1 MVHGEKKSMPVGN
14 SEVADVLDR
23 VADLMDVQHAE
34 VFRVRAYRRG
44 AQTCRTLACP
54 LAEVLEEGGL
64 KALEALPSIG
74 KSLALTIA
82 EYLHAGRL
90 RLLERLEAEVEPE
103 DLFTTLPGIGEVL
116 AHRIREELGPL
127 SLEELEVAAHDGR
140 LADVFGFGERRA
152 HAVRDVLAQMLG
164 RTARERGRRFRQNTS
179 APADL
184 PSIAA
189 ILEVDAAYRREALAG
204 RLRKIAPRR
213 FNPAGEAWLP
223 ILHASREGWFL
234 TAMYSNSA
242 RAHRLGTTRDW
253 VIVIY
258 ERDGFE
264 GQCTIVT
271 EHAGP
276 LAGRRVVRGRE
287 AECAA

>member
-1 MVHGEKKSMPVGN
+1 MPVGN

-23 VADLMDVQHAE
+23 VADLMDVQHADG
-34 VFRVRAYRRG
+34 FRVRAYRRG
-44 AQTCRTLACP
+44 AQTCRTVERP
-54 LAEVLEEGGL
+54 LAWILEEGGL
-64 KALEALPSIG
+64 KALEALPFIG
-74 KSLALTIA
+74 KSLAVSIA
-82 EYLHAGRL
+82 EYLHTGRL
-90 RLLERLEAEVEPE
+90 GLLERLEGELEPE
-103 DLFTTLPGIGEVL
+103 DLFTTIPGIGEAL
-116 AHRIREELGPL
+116 AQRIREELGPL

-140 LADVFGFGERRA
+140 LAGVFGIGERRA

-164 RTARERGRRFRQNTS
+164 RTARDRGRRLRQS
-179 APADL
+179 AAPPADL
-184 PSIAA
+184 PSTAA
-189 ILEVDAAYRREALAG
+189 ILEIDAAYRRDAAAG

-213 FNPAGEAWLP
+213 FNPSGEAWLP

-234 TAMYSNSA
+234 TAMYSNTA

-271 EHAGP
+271 EQRGP

-287 AECAA
+287 TECAA

>member
-1 MVHGEKKSMPVGN
+1 VSIGN

-23 VADLMDVQHAE
+23 VADLMDVQRAE

-44 AQTCRTLACP
+44 AHTCRTVDRP
-54 LAEVLEEGGL
+54 LARILEEGDL

-74 KSLALTIA
+74 KSLAASIA

-90 RLLERLEAEVEPE
+90 RLLERLEGEVEPE
-103 DLFTTLPGIGEVL
+103 DLFTTIPGIGEVL

-127 SLEELEVAAHDGR
+127 SLEELEMAAHDGR

-164 RTARERGRRFRQNTS
+164 RTARERGRRFRQRAAT
-179 APADL
+179 PADR

-189 ILEVDAAYRREALAG
+189 ILEVDAAYRREADAG
-204 RLRKIAPRR
+204 HLRRIAPRR

-258 ERDGFE
+258 EREGLE